1 MPARNM
7 LLLAPP
13 HPVELALKE
22 LGSNLRTARL
32 RRNLTIEEVA
42 QKIGAGRRAVSDAER
57 GKPSTSVATY
67 AALLWAFDLLADV
80 HSLADP
86 ARDQEGLIL
95 SRSKARVRA
104 RRGEALDNDF

>member
-1 MPARNM
+1 M
-7 LLLAPP
+7 
-13 HPVELALKE
+13 
-22 LGSNLRTARL
+22 

-42 QKIGAGRRAVSDAER
+42 QKIGVGRRAVSDAER

-67 AALLWAFDLLADV
+67 AALLWAFDLLADM

>member
-1 MPARNM
+1 
-7 LLLAPP
+7 L
-13 HPVELALKE
+13 
-22 LGSNLRTARL
+22 NLRPADYEP
-32 RRNLTIEEVA
+32 N
-42 QKIGAGRRAVSDAER
+42 GRHRKLSA
-57 GKPSTSVATY
+57 SVAIY